1 MSHHI
6 GWHSAVQLRAW
17 GFSQPV
23 SDVYCGKLTNES
35 ARFLLHWIYEPSIV
49 KFHAYSDLSVCLS
62 MHLSVEQSELKLWDE
77 LSLLICPWVRCLHFS
92 CTYIGRTF
100 NRHTRKEN
108 TLMGD
113 FCSKVV
119 QRIGTNSH
127 LGNSPIGASFYI
139 KIRFY
144 SGIKL
149 FYTTPFI

>member
-1 MSHHI
+1 MGLFSAYLRCI
-6 GWHSAVQLRAW
+6 LWKVDQWESSIFVALNLWAFHSKISCIFRLISL
-17 GFSQPV
+17 F
-23 SDVYCGKLTNES
+23 VYAL
-35 ARFLLHWIYEPSIV
+35 
-49 KFHAYSDLSVCLS
+49 
-62 MHLSVEQSELKLWDE
+62 LSVEQSELKLWDE

-108 TLMGD
+108 ALMGD
-113 FCSKVV
+113 FCSKDV
-119 QRIGTNSH
+119 QRICTNSH